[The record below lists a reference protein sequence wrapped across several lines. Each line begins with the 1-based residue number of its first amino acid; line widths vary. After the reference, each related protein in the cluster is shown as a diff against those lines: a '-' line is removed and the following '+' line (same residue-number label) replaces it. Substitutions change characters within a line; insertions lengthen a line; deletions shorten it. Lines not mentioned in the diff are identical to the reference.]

1 LSIFKSFQQ
10 KQQKDVKN
18 TKSKKAK
25 PNKRLAEKLDHEL
38 PYVITLITIMA
49 ASGIT
54 PFGSFTKLARYKLLP
69 FMMREARNIVG
80 QVHILGEDPLS
91 AMEKR
96 GNASASRQ
104 YRDLL
109 LGYVS
114 TVRNGGDIASFLQS
128 KMKSIFE
135 YEVSI
140 ARQSVA
146 KIGGLVD
153 AYMIMQVIALSLYV
167 VVVAMSSTPSSSM
180 LPSSMSMDSPVFS
193 YLLIFVILPAI
204 SIVIL
209 FALDKMV
216 ISSLIGAKSILMKGI
231 YFSLGAIVLFAV
243 LTATGITQKF
253 IDPIYAFPIFLILAA
268 LMPAYKAQKIEKN
281 MRAMDNELPSYLR
294 DVAESRKAG
303 LSPEKCIIY
312 ASERIRD
319 SSFQSVVKSF
329 SNQLEWGVPL
339 RKIYENLVTSV
350 KSWSALIHFRILI
363 EAIESGGG
371 YTTSLEILAQSS
383 ESQYNTE
390 REKSS
395 MLKPYFLIAF
405 MVTALTSLT
414 TLMVAQTFVDIGKGI
429 AVPGSTTPVEQPVT
443 KNGEMLTS
451 TQMFAIGISGQSWMT
466 GFLIGKI
473 SSGSFATGF
482 RYSIM
487 LLAIST
493 GAMVMTQEFN
503 ISPSVFMSPPSTG
516 QQATQSP

>member
-1 LSIFKSFQQ
+1 
-10 KQQKDVKN
+10 
-18 TKSKKAK
+18 
-25 PNKRLAEKLDHEL
+25 
-38 PYVITLITIMA
+38 
-49 ASGIT
+49 
-54 PFGSFTKLARYKLLP
+54 
-69 FMMREARNIVG
+69 
-80 QVHILGEDPLS
+80 
-91 AMEKR
+91 
-96 GNASASRQ
+96 
-104 YRDLL
+104 
-109 LGYVS
+109 
-114 TVRNGGDIASFLQS
+114 
-128 KMKSIFE
+128 
-135 YEVSI
+135 
-140 ARQSVA
+140 
-146 KIGGLVD
+146 
-153 AYMIMQVIALSLYV
+153 
-167 VVVAMSSTPSSSM
+167 
-180 LPSSMSMDSPVFS
+180 
-193 YLLIFVILPAI
+193 
-204 SIVIL
+204 
-209 FALDKMV
+209 
-216 ISSLIGAKSILMKGI
+216 
-231 YFSLGAIVLFAV
+231 
-243 LTATGITQKF
+243 
-253 IDPIYAFPIFLILAA
+253 
-268 LMPAYKAQKIEKN
+268 MPAYKAQKIEKN

-429 AVPGSTTPVEQPVT
+429 TVEGSTTPVEQPVAD
-443 KNGEMLTS
+443 NGELLSS
-451 TQMFAIGISGQSWMT
+451 TQMFAIGISAQSWMT

>member
-1 LSIFKSFQQ
+1 MSIFSFAQ
-10 KQQKDVKN
+10 KKQGGKAGPAK
-18 TKSKKAK
+18 KKAK
-25 PNKRLAEKLDHEL
+25 PDKRLGEKLDHEL

-69 FMMREARNIVG
+69 FIMKEARNIIG
-80 QVHILGEDPLS
+80 QVHILGEDPLT

-96 GNASASRQ
+96 ADASASKQ

-135 YEVSI
+135 FEVSI
-140 ARQSVA
+140 GKQSVA

-153 AYMIMQVIALSLYV
+153 AYMIMQVIGLSMYV
-167 VVVAMSSTPSSSM
+167 VVVAMSSTSSSLM
-180 LPSSMSMDSPVFS
+180 PAAMSSPVFS
-193 YLLIFVILPAI
+193 YLIVFVILPGI

-209 FALDKMV
+209 YALDKTV
-216 ISSLIGAKSILMKGI
+216 SSSLIGAKNVLMRGI
-231 YFSLGAIVLFAV
+231 YFSLAAIGAFVI
-243 LTATGITQKF
+243 LTLTGNMQIL
-253 IDPIYAFPIFLILAA
+253 DPTYAFPIFLIAA
-268 LMPAYKAQKIEKN
+268 SAWPAYRSMKYEKN
-281 MRAMDNELPSYLR
+281 MKGMESELPSYLR

-312 ASERIRD
+312 ASERLRD
-319 SSFQSVVKSF
+319 PVFSGVVKAF

-339 RKIYENLVTSV
+339 RKIYENLANSI

-390 REKSS
+390 MEKKSL
-395 MLKPYFLIAF
+395 LKPYFIIAF
-405 MVTALTSLT
+405 MVTALSSLT
-414 TLMVAQTFVDIGKGI
+414 TLMVAQTFVDVSEGI
-429 AVPGSTTPVEQPVT
+429 YANGDPSLAPPPVEEGLLSQT
-443 KNGEMLTS
+443 EMFS
-451 TQMFAIGISGQSWMT
+451 IGISAQSWMT

-482 RYSIM
+482 RYGIM
-487 LLAIST
+487 LLAISM
-493 GAMVMTQEFN
+493 GATIMTQEFN
-503 ISPSVFMSPPSTG
+503 ISPSTFLSSPPPSLPG
-516 QQATQSP
+516 S